1 MWIAGAG
8 RGLGERLIAGWCV
21 DSGSGVARA
30 RMAYS
35 WKSVRPHHDLPDF
48 QIPNSEVPNSEFRMG
63 YAGFEIPH
71 HEVAGLGGAHERHA
85 DPGRM

>member
-1 MWIAGAG
+1 MWIAGAEMA
-8 RGLGERLIAGWCV
+8 LGSCLIAGWCV

-35 WKSVRPHHDLPDF
+35 WKSVRPHHDLTDF
-48 QIPNSEVPNSEFRMG
+48 QIPKFRFPNSEFRMG

-71 HEVAGLGGAHERHA
+71 HEIASSWMH
-85 DPGRM
+85 MSST